1 MECVVHE
8 QHEDTFVFNPVL
20 NLNIKLM
27 ALEFTDANFEEL
39 AINSDKPV
47 LVDFWAERCG
57 PCRMVGPVVE
67 ELAGDY
73 DGKAVVGKVN
83 VDHNSD
89 VSQRFGI
96 RNIPTILFLK
106 NGEVVDKSV
115 GAVPKNVL
123 AEKLDALL

>member
-1 MECVVHE
+1 
-8 QHEDTFVFNPVL
+8 
-20 NLNIKLM
+20 M
-27 ALEFTDANFEEL
+27 AVEFTDSNFEEL
-39 AINSDKPV
+39 AIKSDKPV
-47 LVDFWAERCG
+47 LVDFWAEWCG

-73 DGKAVVGKVN
+73 DGKAVAGKVN

-96 RNIPTILFLK
+96 RNIPTIIFLK

-123 AEKLDALL
+123 VEKLDALL

>member
-1 MECVVHE
+1 MEGVVHE

-27 ALEFTDANFEEL
+27 AVEFTDANFEEL

-47 LVDFWAERCG
+47 LVDFWAEWCG

-73 DGKAVVGKVN
+73 DGKALIGKVN

>member
-1 MECVVHE
+1 
-8 QHEDTFVFNPVL
+8 
-20 NLNIKLM
+20 M
-27 ALEFTDANFEEL
+27 ASEKIVTLTAENFEAEV
-39 AINSDKPV
+39 IQSTTPV
-47 LVDFWAERCG
+47 LVDFWAEWCG

-96 RNIPTILFLK
+96 RNIPTIIFLK

-123 AEKLDALL
+123 VEKLDALL

>member
-1 MECVVHE
+1 MSLINVTDE
-8 QHEDTFVFNPVL
+8 
-20 NLNIKLM
+20 
-27 ALEFTDANFEEL
+27 EFQNTIIENEGL
-39 AINSDKPV
+39 C
-47 LVDFWAERCG
+47 LVDFWAEWCG

-73 DGKAVVGKVN
+73 DGKALIGKVN